1 MSKKTPPAKLTPVC
15 YTTPLFAVRLDLV
28 WDTKS
33 EMYIWGGDEMQ
44 GVYARVEVKQST
56 SCPSLWRV
64 SGFTGCPGDTGY
76 GRDFMEVTHGDN
88 VAFVAEK
95 FVLNFIEEAFE
106 NEPRAVQITTSISN

>member
-1 MSKKTPPAKLTPVC
+1 MKLKTPPAKLTPVC
-15 YTTPLFAVRLDLV
+15 YTTPLFAVRLALT
-28 WDTKS
+28 WDSTAK
-33 EMYIWGGDEMQ
+33 MYIWSGDYEQ
-44 GVYARVEVKQST
+44 GVFARVEVKQST

-88 VAFVAEK
+88 VAFTAEK
-95 FVLNFIEEAFE
+95 FILKFIEEAFE